1 MVLFFTTLHACVRTH
16 MCLCL
21 YFKVALENHSC
32 SKFLNTGKPA
42 FGLNGG
48 ELVKVHVLV
57 LAQGPFEAFGSNE
70 LLLANWIFLLLT
82 ECPF

>member
-1 MVLFFTTLHACVRTH
+1 MVLFFMRLHACVHSHT
-16 MCLCL
+16 CLCL

-48 ELVKVHVLV
+48 GLVKVHVLV
-57 LAQGPFEAFGSNE
+57 LAQGPFEAFGSNK
-70 LLLANWIFLLLT
+70 LLLAN
-82 ECPF
+82 